1 VTGQI
6 DFLARGQSAV
16 IGIRRPRA
24 MSADSTV
31 VATPASG
38 RTWGQTRL

>member
-1 VTGQI
+1 MNFFT
-6 DFLARGQSAV
+6 RGQSAV
-16 IGIRRPRA
+16 IGIRRPSA
-24 MSADSTV
+24 MSAESTV